1 MEGRGR
7 FDLPGYKM
15 KGASLIL
22 QRPSIVPTI
31 MLQTTFF
38 LISLVVGALAITPAI
53 TDGVQKVSTQVTKL
67 DNAVTAFASTNTFM
81 DAFVRLSNLTPST
94 KTSLLAYTLC
104 AVGYPQG
111 RSYLGHRRWQSNGV
125 YERRLNIQVND

>member
-1 MEGRGR
+1 
-7 FDLPGYKM
+7 
-15 KGASLIL
+15 
-22 QRPSIVPTI
+22 

-81 DAFVRLSNLTPST
+81 DAFVRLSNLTPQQT
-94 KTSLLAYTLC
+94 LPYTLC

-111 RSYLGHRRWQSNGV
+111 RSYPGLRRWQSNGV
-125 YERRLNIQVND
+125 YERKLNIQVND